1 MTLRDLVTLPEAE
14 LHALMNKVGHLSNEE
29 QRKVMGY
36 APCTCTIC
44 KEYRIKKMKE
54 AQSML
59 NKIRSLDDWD
69 EVLVP

>member
-36 APCTCTIC
+36 EPCTCEIC
-44 KEYRIKKMKE
+44 KEYYLNMFKE

-59 NKIRSLDDWD
+59 NKERGIDEWD
-69 EVLVP
+69 EVLEP